1 MRKIKWILGLF
12 SIFSAFYIFADS
24 SHKNPSPDIYDNL
37 DLFANTL
44 AMIQKDYVDP
54 VEPQK
59 LIYGALK
66 GMLRSLDPHSQFLDA
81 QAYQEIEVETEG
93 KFGGLGI
100 EITVQDDFLTVV
112 SAIEGTPAAAAG
124 ILPKDRIVKVDGKS
138 TKDMSL
144 QEAVKLLRGQPL
156 TKIKLTI
163 LRSKK
168 KKILDFVIERALIKI
183 KSISAAKILE
193 DHIAYIRISE
203 FQERTGIDFGIVL
216 EKFKQ
221 EGMQALIL
229 DLRNNPG
236 GLLQAAVDVSEKF
249 IPKGSLVVYTKGRKP
264 SQNLSF
270 KSKKDPITNVPIVV
284 LVNEGSAS
292 ASEIVTG
299 VVQDLKRGLV
309 VGQKTFGKGSV
320 QSVIPLK
327 DGSALKLTTARYFTP
342 LGRSIQGSGIQPDI
356 TVKLPAKEAL
366 KLRKAARKKLL
377 EGEERPIIRD
387 RQLQTAIDLLKG
399 VRIFHEITTPAL
411 PESKVQEK

>member
-1 MRKIKWILGLF
+1 MKKIKYILSLLL
-12 SIFSAFYIFADS
+12 IFSAFYLFADS
-24 SHKNPSPDIYDNL
+24 SNKNPSPDIYDNL
-37 DLFANTL
+37 DLFANTV
-44 AMIQKDYVDP
+44 AMLQRDYVDP

-81 QAYQEIEVETEG
+81 QAYREIEVETEG

-124 ILPKDRIVKVDGKS
+124 ILPKDRIVKIDGKS

-144 QEAVKLLRGQPL
+144 QEAVKLLRGQPT

-183 KSISAAKILE
+183 KSIAAAKILE

-203 FQERTGIDFGIVL
+203 FQERTGIDFGTLL

-270 KSKKDPITNVPIVV
+270 NSKRDPITNVPIVV

-299 VVQDLKRGLV
+299 VVQDLKRGIV
-309 VGQKTFGKGSV
+309 IGQKTFGKGSV

-356 TVKLPAKEAL
+356 SVKLPAKEAL

-377 EGEERPIIRD
+377 EGEERPIMRD

-399 VRIFHEITTPAL
+399 VRIFHEITTPTL
-411 PESKVQEK
+411 PESKGQEK